1 MNDSIT
7 YSIQTLY
14 LFPVFQTREEY
25 KAKVGNEPPPFDPSK
40 PVKCW
45 LDPQAHANPRR
56 KIVYDNV
63 LAIADNGAPL
73 VDADGKPFFEPLLID
88 REDAG
93 TVNIPI
99 KDFTGNIPEQQAT
112 GTEVPVPLRALMPN
126 EELVMG
132 GFGNLVTVRNK
143 TFLIETA
150 HFTVDDRKVLHAIA
164 VKLGVV

>member
-1 MNDSIT
+1 MNDNIT

-14 LFPVFQTREEY
+14 LFPIFQTREEY
-25 KAKVGNEPPPFDPSK
+25 RNKIGNEPPPFDPSK
-40 PVKCW
+40 PVKSW
-45 LDPQAHANPRR
+45 FDPQALSNPRR

-63 LAIADNGAPL
+63 LAQADNGAPL

-88 REDAG
+88 REDAAA
-93 TVNIPI
+93 VNIPI
-99 KDFTGNIPEQQAT
+99 KDFTGQIPEQQTTAEP
-112 GTEVPVPLRALMPN
+112 EVPVPMRALMPN
-126 EELVMG
+126 EELVM

-150 HFTVDDRKVLHAIA
+150 HFTVDDRKLLHAIA

>member
-1 MNDSIT
+1 LSDNIT

-14 LFPVFQTREEY
+14 LFPVFQTREDY
-25 KAKVGNEPPPFDPSK
+25 RNKVGNEPPPFDPSK
-40 PVKCW
+40 PVKSW
-45 LDPQAHANPRR
+45 FDPQALSNPRR

-63 LAIADNGAPL
+63 LAIADNGIPL
-73 VDADGKPFFEPLLID
+73 VDGDGKPFFEPLLID
-88 REDAG
+88 REDAA

-99 KDFTGNIPEQQAT
+99 KDFAGKIPEQQTT

-126 EELVMG
+126 EELVVG
-132 GFGNLVTVRNK
+132 WGNLVTVRNK

-150 HFTVDDRKVLHAIA
+150 HFTVDDRKLLHAIA